1 MSKVVSL
8 SLNEKLIRIIE
19 QLAQE
24 KDTSKSQIANSLIE
38 LGIQRKE
45 AIELIQNNKLNKLEL
60 SFKDELNKTKDELS
74 LNIAYKLEKLEDRL
88 NEIQSKL
95 DKLDKLS
102 LILDEILFHAVY
114 TQKLLANYT
123 VFTKTFSEDDVLKI
137 KEIAKDNIDK
147 FKKVLG
153 GEA

>member
-114 TQKLLANYT
+114 TQKLLASYT

>member
-8 SLNEKLIRIIE
+8 SLSEKLIRIIE